1 MMSPDSMDTS
11 LGDLLRQEELPQE
24 TLYDPQYQGNMYL
37 IEEALR
43 DTGADRAHSYY
54 TRSPYDAELLRL
66 IDAVPLR

>member
-1 MMSPDSMDTS
+1 MMSQDFTDTN
-11 LGDLLRQEELPQE
+11 LGDMLRQEELPQE

-43 DTGADRAHSYY
+43 DTGADKARPYY

-66 IDAVPLR
+66 IDAVPMR